1 MSNYT
6 QEELQGMSRVQ
17 LRRAAIEVLKIDNKE
32 ASNSKSG
39 DLIERIVEASSGGNG
54 TAKAASKA
62 ASKRTSTKRTT
73 RKAAAQETAEPA
85 AATNGLGKLVDA
97 VGKAVDE
104 TKEEL
109 TDKAVEILD
118 NQEHIMKQQFI
129 LFGLLCDVYK
139 AVEEPDVLEAR
150 LEELEEEWNTQG
162 NEG

>member
-1 MSNYT
+1 MSLPYVIK
-6 QEELQGMSRVQ
+6 QEIWNL
-17 LRRAAIEVLKIDNKE
+17 
-32 ASNSKSG
+32 
-39 DLIERIVEASSGGNG
+39 
-54 TAKAASKA
+54 
-62 ASKRTSTKRTT
+62 
-73 RKAAAQETAEPA
+73 
-85 AATNGLGKLVDA
+85 
-97 VGKAVDE
+97 KAVDE

-109 TDKAVEILD
+109 SDKAVEILD